1 MIMDALLIMVVAFVG
16 YLFMYQLYG
25 KYIGS
30 KIFALSAVAKT
41 PSVELEDGM
50 DYVPTKK
57 EVIFGHHFTSIAGT
71 GPIVGPAIAI
81 IWGWVPALLWVFLG
95 SIIMGAVHDFGA
107 LIISMRNQGKSI
119 SDYTAKYMNPRPNFC
134 SS

>member
-1 MIMDALLIMVVAFVG
+1 MDALLIMVVAFVG

-30 KIFALSAVAKT
+30 KIFALSGVAQT
-41 PSVELEDGM
+41 PSVELEDSM

-57 EVIFGHHFTSIAGT
+57 EVIFGRHFTSIAGT

-95 SIIMGAVHDFGA
+95 SIIMGGVQDFGS

-119 SDYTAKYMNPRPNFC
+119 SDYTAKYVNDRTKFLFF
-134 SS
+134 